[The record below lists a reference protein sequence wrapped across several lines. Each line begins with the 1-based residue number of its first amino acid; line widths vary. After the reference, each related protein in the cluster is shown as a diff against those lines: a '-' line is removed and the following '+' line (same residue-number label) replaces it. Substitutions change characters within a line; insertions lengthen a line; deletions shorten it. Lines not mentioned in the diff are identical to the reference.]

1 MHTDNTLG
9 PLNRG
14 GITDLPLLRTLLAI
28 LQTSQEPSVWEMMDS
43 FILVAYANLAA
54 SRTLLKW
61 LLACLN
67 LTLDSEDLF
76 CWYKQKNQFLWTM
89 EAAQTV

>member
-14 GITDLPLLRTLLAI
+14 GIADLPLLRTLLAI

-54 SRTLLKW
+54 SRTLLK
-61 LLACLN
+61 
-67 LTLDSEDLF
+67 
-76 CWYKQKNQFLWTM
+76 
-89 EAAQTV
+89 